1 MHFIPELCVLS
12 LGWLSCSCRR
22 SAVSGFPLCIYFSI
36 SIFIYLMFRA
46 LLVNI
51 IKKRWPKRS
60 VDGLRAGT
68 PLAGG
73 FKACLWSVIGDLDY
87 FVSILQLPN
96 FNSQRPC
103 TLCRCSLSGVNT
115 WSNFTPSAPWRQQ
128 IWCMS
133 AWKAWGGRSPC
144 PLFDLPFTSGL
155 SVSMDWM
162 HSKYLGVDQYCY
174 GSILAL
180 LTVQIMPNDDPQRNL
195 NILWSDIL
203 SFYRENNTPVRY
215 RYLNR
220 LGMYLRKSGT
230 PKLRGKAGE
239 IRHLAP
245 AMLYIWNRHKG
256 AAATTVHTMISALLK
271 ESCQL
276 ENHISDY
283 KDALSFPPVVA
294 KQFSK
299 SCENMLTLQASLAS
313 HFIGEGLDLFTLT
326 SKAHMLQHIAMVSGC
341 VSPRLVA
348 RSNVRFV
355 TAGVRNKSLA

>member
-12 LGWLSCSCRR
+12 LGWLSSCSCRR
-22 SAVSGFPLCIYFSI
+22 SAVSGFPLCLYFSISI

-115 WSNFTPSAPWRQQ
+115 WSNF
-128 IWCMS
+128 MS
-133 AWKAWGGRSPC
+133 DWKAWGGRSPC

-256 AAATTVHTMISALLK
+256 PAATSVHTMISALLK

-283 KDALSFPPVVA
+283 KDALGFPPVVA